1 MKMIVLIVMLFVFSG
16 CGDLMMDLA
25 KEKAKEFYGELYD
38 AVTTDRRE
46 TIEDWQDREAE
57 CLNYPDY
64 YEDKN
69 FVVDLDSMI
78 EIKNRVVASIKYKPD
93 TGNYYQTSC
102 ETEARGMGDCEDIA
116 IAIWKELREAGFPDD
131 IIGIGIAKNDRG
143 QCHAFAM
150 VYYTLDDFYILD
162 TNFWGVVD
170 SKLLN
175 DSVSLIVGYNLFS
188 IWEL

>member
-1 MKMIVLIVMLFVFSG
+1 MV
-16 CGDLMMDLA
+16 DLVE
-25 KEKAKEFYGELYD
+25 EKAKEFYGELYD

-116 IAIWKELREAGFPDD
+116 IAIWKELRDAGFPDN
-131 IIGIGIAKNDRG
+131 IIGIGIARNDRG
-143 QCHAFAM
+143 QCHAFAI
-150 VYYTLDDFYILD
+150 VYYTTEDLYILD
-162 TNFWGVVD
+162 SNFWGVVD
-170 SKLLN
+170 SVQL
-175 DSVSLIVGYNLFS
+175 DGSVNFLVGFNLFS
-188 IWEL
+188 TWDFD